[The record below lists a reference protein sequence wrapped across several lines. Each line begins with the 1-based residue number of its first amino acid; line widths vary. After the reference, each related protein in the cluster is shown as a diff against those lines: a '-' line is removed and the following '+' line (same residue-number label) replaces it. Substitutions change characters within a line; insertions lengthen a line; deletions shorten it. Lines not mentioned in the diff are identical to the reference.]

1 MHIHIHIS
9 SDGVLEASGLAVACI
24 SIQAASTCVLAV
36 QLILPSK
43 LQFVQISDHG
53 ELCPGYREGTDYAL
67 EVGKVSTSAVTYT
80 FLKLKKKN
88 RALSVL
94 NN

>member
-1 MHIHIHIS
+1 M
-9 SDGVLEASGLAVACI
+9 ASPRVFEPHLSRKGGKACI
-24 SIQAASTCVLAV
+24 YIYIYPQSAGSIWAGCGLCIQAASTCVLAV

-67 EVGKVSTSAVTYT
+67 EVGKVSTSAVT
-80 FLKLKKKN
+80 
-88 RALSVL
+88 
-94 NN
+94 